1 MRTTAHQVRRER
13 AFSASIFGFFLFLV
27 LLVQAYRVQI
37 LNSGEW
43 SLQADSNRLRPVA
56 VSAPRGTIFDRN
68 GLVMVDNVPGY
79 VVNILQDTP
88 EETLQ
93 SLRHL
98 KPYLQLTDER
108 IVELQARIR
117 LHEPLIVDVDA
128 SLEEISVIEERKSEF
143 PGVFIEMVPKRRYMG
158 GEAVSHA
165 LGYVGEVST
174 EELETEQFAD
184 YGQGSLV
191 GKTGVELQ
199 YESLLQGRDGVRY
212 LEVDA
217 VGRIVGSMVGIEEDA
232 GEPGQDIELA
242 LDLDLMN
249 WIHSIFPDSLPGA
262 VVALDPEDGG
272 VLALYS
278 APTFDP
284 NDFVGGLSSKEWSTI
299 QSDPENPMLN
309 RTIMGLYPPASTWK
323 LAAAAIALD
332 LGVVGPHEVMPIP
345 CTGSMFYGGLERGC
359 WLRSGHGFLDLAGA
373 IAHSCNVYFYQL
385 GLKVGLDPLLDAGNR
400 IGFSQQCGIDLPGER
415 NGVFPED
422 RTFWERRFGYK
433 PLDGEVLSLAIGQG
447 PNSQTPM
454 KMAQF
459 YLALARDGT
468 APTPHL
474 FEGYV
479 SSTDG
484 WRLDLSR
491 ESIEQVRDGL
501 RAVTEPGGTAH
512 LTGSLE
518 HWEVLGKTGTGQN
531 ASSRGQDH
539 AWFAGMMGPWGEEPE
554 IVVVV
559 LVEFGESGSS
569 IAAPIAV
576 KTADYFLRRKYGMP
590 IDTIQTLA
598 EHLEIGRQ
606 VPWARW

>member
-1 MRTTAHQVRRER
+1 M
-13 AFSASIFGFFLFLV
+13 
-27 LLVQAYRVQI
+27 
-37 LNSGEW
+37 
-43 SLQADSNRLRPVA
+43 
-56 VSAPRGTIFDRN
+56 
-68 GLVMVDNVPGY
+68 
-79 VVNILQDTP
+79 
-88 EETLQ
+88 
-93 SLRHL
+93 
-98 KPYLQLTDER
+98 TDER

-174 EELETEQFAD
+174 EELETERFAD

-309 RTIMGLYPPASTWK
+309 RTIMGLYPPASTCK
-323 LAAAAIALD
+323 LAAAAI
-332 LGVVGPHEVMPIP
+332 
-345 CTGSMFYGGLERGC
+345 S
-359 WLRSGHGFLDLAGA
+359 
-373 IAHSCNVYFYQL
+373 
-385 GLKVGLDPLLDAGNR
+385 
-400 IGFSQQCGIDLPGER
+400 
-415 NGVFPED
+415 
-422 RTFWERRFGYK
+422 
-433 PLDGEVLSLAIGQG
+433 
-447 PNSQTPM
+447 
-454 KMAQF
+454 
-459 YLALARDGT
+459 
-468 APTPHL
+468 
-474 FEGYV
+474 
-479 SSTDG
+479 
-484 WRLDLSR
+484 
-491 ESIEQVRDGL
+491 
-501 RAVTEPGGTAH
+501 
-512 LTGSLE
+512 
-518 HWEVLGKTGTGQN
+518 
-531 ASSRGQDH
+531 
-539 AWFAGMMGPWGEEPE
+539 
-554 IVVVV
+554 
-559 LVEFGESGSS
+559 
-569 IAAPIAV
+569 
-576 KTADYFLRRKYGMP
+576 
-590 IDTIQTLA
+590 
-598 EHLEIGRQ
+598 
-606 VPWARW
+606 